1 VGDQTVQLTVLLDLH
16 DVVEDA
22 LESSIG
28 RSVGSSHIEVYDLN
42 DMAVLGLVTR
52 AYFIEESFD
61 DFLTFS
67 SSPFLSYAFVEDL
80 DGDAL
85 VGLGIDAHFDSAS
98 SGMYLL
104 KRPQPNLKTTRYF

>member
-1 VGDQTVQLTVLLDLH
+1 MGDQTVQLTVLLDLH

-67 SSPFLSYAFVEDL
+67 SSPVLSYAFVEDL